1 MNKND
6 SKSLNTPAATRG
18 GFKSALVFL
27 SIPILLAISFLFY
40 IYVMGDPS
48 HFQGGDPA
56 NHPIPG
62 DYFGI
67 VYKGGYVVPFLIAL
81 FLMVIVFSIERYF
94 TISKATGKSN
104 LLNFTKKVRGYLAT
118 DQIGQA
124 IEACD
129 KQQGSVANVVK
140 SGLEKYQEMEDFSHL
155 DSEKKT
161 VAIQKEIEE
170 TTQLEMPALE
180 KNLVIISTIASIATL
195 IGLFGTVLGMI
206 KAFAALAQAGA
217 PDAVALANGISEAL
231 VNTALGILAS
241 AVAIVSYNY
250 FTTKIDK
257 ITYSIDEVG
266 FTIVQTFVSKDHAKR
281 NTNV

>member
-6 SKSLNTPAATRG
+6 SKSLNTPAATKG

-94 TISKATGKSN
+94 TIAKATGKSN

-195 IGLFGTVLGMI
+195 VGLFGTVLGMI

-266 FTIVQTFVSKDHAKR
+266 FTIVQTFVSKNHAKR

>member
-6 SKSLNTPAATRG
+6 SKSLNTPAATKG

-195 IGLFGTVLGMI
+195 VGLFGTVLGMI

-266 FTIVQTFVSKDHAKR
+266 FTIVQTFVSKNHAKR